1 MHPASDFE
9 QHRSALFGL
18 AYRMLGSAHE
28 AEDVVQ
34 EAYLRYAAE
43 TAPILSLKPF
53 LMTIVA
59 RLCLDT
65 MKSARVR
72 REEYVGPWLPEPVL
86 TTTPADT
93 AIEAES
99 LSFAFLVV
107 LETLSPAERAVFLL
121 RDVFDYDYAGIAAML
136 DTTEA
141 HCRQLLKRARTHID
155 PRRPRF
161 PIPEQRHQAL
171 LSSFAQACADGDLH
185 SISAMLVSD
194 AKMYSDGGGKVRAAL
209 NPIYGADAISRF
221 FIGVRGKGQ
230 PGATVR
236 IGTVNGQPAVLG
248 YAGNQLVYMAQVRL
262 EGDLISELYIV
273 ANPDKLPS
281 A

>member
-28 AEDVVQ
+28 AEDIVQ

-43 TAPILSLKPF
+43 TAPILSLKPY

-72 REEYVGPWLPEPVL
+72 REEYTGPWLPEPVL
-86 TTTPADT
+86 TTTPADSV
-93 AIEAES
+93 IEAES

-107 LETLSPAERAVFLL
+107 LETLSPVERAVFLL
-121 RDVFDYDYAGIAAML
+121 REVFDYDYSAIANML
-136 DTTEA
+136 ETTEA
-141 HCRQLLKRARTHID
+141 NCRQLLKRARSHID
-155 PRRPRF
+155 ARRPRF

-171 LSSFAQACADGDLH
+171 LSSFTRACLDGDLH
-185 SISAMLVSD
+185 AISALLVQD
-194 AKMYSDGGGKVRAAL
+194 AKMYSDSGGKVRAPL
-209 NPIYGADAISRF
+209 NPLYGADVIGRF
-221 FIGVRGKGQ
+221 FAGVKQKPQ
-230 PGATVR
+230 PEITFR
-236 IGTVNGQPAVLG
+236 IGTVNGQPAVVG
-248 YAGNQLVYMAQVRL
+248 YIDGKLAYVTQVKL
-262 EGDLISELYIV
+262 EGDLISEIYVI
-273 ANPDKLPS
+273 ANPDKLPLP
-281 A
+281 

>member
-9 QHRSALFGL
+9 QHRSSLFGL

-28 AEDVVQ
+28 AEDIVQ
-34 EAYLRYAAE
+34 DAYLRYAAE
-43 TAPILSLKPF
+43 TAPITSLKPY

-72 REEYVGPWLPEPVL
+72 REEYVGPWLPEPIL
-86 TTTPADT
+86 TTTPADR

-121 RDVFDYDYAGIAAML
+121 REVFDYEYPVIASML
-136 DTTEA
+136 ETTEA
-141 HCRQLLKRARTHID
+141 NCRQLLKRARTHID
-155 PRRPRF
+155 ARRPRY
-161 PIPEQRHQAL
+161 PIPEQHHEAL
-171 LSSFAQACADGDLH
+171 LSSFAEACANGDLH
-185 SISAMLVSD
+185 SISSMLVHD
-194 AKMYSDGGGKVRAAL
+194 AKLYSDGGGKVRAAL
-209 NPIYGADAISRF
+209 NPILGAGAIGRF
-221 FIGVRGKGQ
+221 FIGIRQKGQ
-230 PGATVR
+230 PGVIVR
-236 IGTVNGQPAVLG
+236 IGRVNGQPAVLG
-248 YAGNQLVYMAQVRL
+248 YAGDQLVYAALVKL
-262 EGDLISELYIV
+262 EGDAISEIYIV
-273 ANPDKLPS
+273 ANPDKLPT